1 MLTITI
7 SKSKLKAAFFGGV
20 TEFSQELT
28 TDTEEPIENL
38 DIVLL
43 KIMLEN
49 YKPNKSRGVA

>member
-1 MLTITI
+1 LLTITI
-7 SKSKLKAAFFGGV
+7 SKSKLKTAFFGGL

-49 YKPNKSRGVA
+49 YKPS

>member
-7 SKSKLKAAFFGGV
+7 SKSDLKKAFFG
-20 TEFSQELT
+20 EEPSLSQELT
-28 TDTEEPIENL
+28 KDGETIENL

-49 YKPNKSRGVA
+49 YEPKNPKEVA